1 MCEHPLAYDLNRLD
15 DRLLVDASCS
25 GHRRVRQREIA
36 MHFVRC
42 RRTTDQRTNLA
53 SVDHA
58 ITTLRARASWRNTF
72 TRLVRVF
79 SCQGLNRPGNCT
91 QSSSIDSL
99 VIALN
104 VYEIPYADFDSPRY
118 VTRALYGIGN
128 QVLRIA
134 LTDNPKIVDS
144 TYEQVVSIPKLSTG
158 APVGGVLRTTRSPHG
173 FCCMRLPLSCFE
185 QSFSQRL
192 THVRAVQ
199 FVTA

>member
-91 QSSSIDSL
+91 QSSSNSCEELMFGQSSRRQQTSGETIS
-99 VIALN
+99 IAWN
-104 VYEIPYADFDSPRY
+104 FP
-118 VTRALYGIGN
+118 
-128 QVLRIA
+128 
-134 LTDNPKIVDS
+134 
-144 TYEQVVSIPKLSTG
+144 
-158 APVGGVLRTTRSPHG
+158 
-173 FCCMRLPLSCFE
+173 LPL
-185 QSFSQRL
+185 
-192 THVRAVQ
+192 RA
-199 FVTA
+199 